1 MMYRNSAR
9 LLIAALVAGVAACAD
24 STAPATQLSDVM
36 LTRDAGNDV
45 AEATAQDIGEM
56 IGSEAIV
63 GMPMAAAPEGAA
75 PGGCSW
81 SAATSRFVCPT
92 FTNPDGLTLDR
103 SFAFYAG
110 GVAQQSY
117 DAAATDSI
125 NFQGAL
131 KGTLSRSGRTVWI
144 NTNRDMTV
152 SGLAGTETQRS
163 WSGTGTRTDSAHVT
177 GDDVARRTRIHSVDQ
192 VAAVVFALPR
202 SANPYPKSG
211 TITHD
216 ITLSSTADNGTGTQ
230 SRSATRHVVVTFN
243 GTQTA
248 SVLIGTT
255 PCTLDLLARQLSCG
269 GAIDH
274 VQ

>member
-1 MMYRNSAR
+1 MMHRNSTR
-9 LLIAALVAGVAACAD
+9 LLCTALVAAVAACAD
-24 STAPATQLSDVM
+24 STAPASSLTDVM

-45 AEATAQDIGEM
+45 AETTAQDIGEM
-56 IGSEAIV
+56 IGSEALV
-63 GMPMAAAPEGAA
+63 GMPMAVGPEGAT

-81 SAATSRFVCPT
+81 SAAASRFVCPT

-117 DAAATDSI
+117 DATATDSI

-131 KGTLSRSGRTVWI
+131 KGMLSRPGRTVWI
-144 NTNRDMTV
+144 NTSRNMTV
-152 SGLAGTETQRS
+152 SGLAGAETQRS

-177 GDDVARRTRIHSVDQ
+177 NDGVARRTRIHSVDQ
-192 VAAVVFALPR
+192 VAAVIYALPR

-216 ITLSSTADNGTGTQ
+216 ITMTSEADAASGTR

-243 GTQTA
+243 GTQFA
-248 SVLIGTT
+248 SVMIGTT
-255 PCTLDLLARQLSCG
+255 QCSLDLLTRQMSC
-269 GAIDH
+269 
-274 VQ
+274 QN

>member
-1 MMYRNSAR
+1 MMYRNSTR
-9 LLIAALVAGVAACAD
+9 LLCTALVVAAAACAD
-24 STAPATQLSDVM
+24 STAPASTLTDVM

-56 IGSEAIV
+56 VGSEALV
-63 GMPMAAAPEGAA
+63 GMPMASAPAEAA

-92 FTNPDGLTLDR
+92 ITNPDGLTLDR

-117 DAAATDSI
+117 DASATDSI

-131 KGTLSRSGRTVWI
+131 KGTLSRNGRTVWM
-144 NTNRDMTV
+144 NTSRNMTV
-152 SGLAGTETQRS
+152 SGLSGAETQRS

-177 GDDVARRTRIHSVDQ
+177 NDDIARRTRIHSVDQ

-202 SANPYPKSG
+202 SANPWPKSG

-216 ITLSSTADNGTGTQ
+216 MTMTSDADNGAGTR
-230 SRSATRHVVVTFN
+230 SRSTTRHVVVTFD

-248 SVLIGTT
+248 SVMIGTNA
-255 PCTLDLLARQLSCG
+255 CTLDLLTRVLSCG

>member
-9 LLIAALVAGVAACAD
+9 LLFTALVAGAAACAD
-24 STAPATQLSDVM
+24 STAPASNLTDVM

-56 IGSEAIV
+56 VGSEALI
-63 GMPMAAAPEGAA
+63 GMPMATAPEGAT

-81 SAATSRFVCPT
+81 SAATGRFVCPT

-103 SFAFYAG
+103 SFAFYSG

-117 DAAATDSI
+117 DASATDSI

-131 KGTLSRSGRTVWI
+131 KGTLSRTGRTVWI
-144 NTNRDMTV
+144 NTNRNMTV
-152 SGLAGTETQRS
+152 SGLAGAETQRS

-177 GDDVARRTRIHSVDQ
+177 NDGVARRTRIHSVDQ

-216 ITLSSTADNGTGTQ
+216 ITMTSEADDGTGTR

-243 GTQTA
+243 GTQIAQVT
-248 SVLIGTT
+248 LGTT
-255 PCTLDLLARQLSCG
+255 ACTLDLVTRQMSC
-269 GAIDH
+269 
-274 VQ
+274 Q